1 MDLGFI
7 AQRSHPGEGQ
17 KGDASKL
24 FSVPAAQQTCF
35 VLRCLQ
41 LWDYRMGTLID
52 RFDEHDGPVRGIHF
66 HRTQPLFVSGGDDYK
81 IKIWNY
87 KLRRCLFTLLGHLDY
102 IRTVQFHPEYPWIV
116 SASDDQT
123 IRIWNWQSRTCI
135 AVLTGHNHYVMCAS
149 FHPKE
154 DLVVSASLDQ
164 TVRVWD
170 ISGLRKKTVAPGG
183 EDMLRL
189 PQVKPHAS

>member
-1 MDLGFI
+1 
-7 AQRSHPGEGQ
+7 
-17 KGDASKL
+17 
-24 FSVPAAQQTCF
+24 
-35 VLRCLQ
+35 
-41 LWDYRMGTLID
+41 MGTLID
-52 RFDEHDGPVRGIHF
+52 RFDEHDGPVRGVHF
-66 HRTQPLFVSGGDDYK
+66 HKSQPLFVSGGDDYK

-102 IRTVQFHPEYPWIV
+102 IRTVQFHHEYPWIV

-135 AVLTGHNHYVMCAS
+135 SVLTGHNHYVMCAM

-170 ISGLRKKTVAPGG
+170 IGGLRKKTVAPGG
-183 EDMLRL
+183 EDVLRM
-189 PQVKPHAS
+189 PQVGVQRSGVEWVGAGGGPGEPGAGVVWRDGVCQTGLELGLGALSKLC